1 MGTNNMR
8 WQAPGNGKIFDA
20 QLGNDSY
27 MNKRTICVLTYIQ
40 KNPKVKQKKFE
51 LDIKDYLISYAN
63 YDINDSLASHFFR
76 PLLFMG
82 FIQQDNNSSLELT
95 IEGVKFLNAYES
107 KDFNKCKFYILNQL
121 DNTKYPNKATKDIK
135 LQLFPFRILFKLLLE
150 NNDKGID
157 TSFIKKQLVNI
168 TRMDNLNLYIQNKN
182 LEKIPKYEA
191 YDKFSTWIINSLV
204 DIEIL
209 KKVSNNY
216 FISDDL
222 FQNIQDLYQGLE
234 FKDFFFTDDILSDE
248 INNKTAKQRYK
259 RNTKFISDAKNRDDF
274 KCQVNHKHI
283 TFISNEKNYVEGHHI
298 IPMFQ
303 QKNYEFNLDD
313 IDNIISLCPN
323 CHRKIHSADN
333 KNKIIDTLYNLNKKY
348 MESNSVQVDDLYK
361 MYMCA

>member
-1 MGTNNMR
+1 M
-8 WQAPGNGKIFDA
+8 
-20 QLGNDSY
+20 
-27 MNKRTICVLTYIQ
+27 
-40 KNPKVKQKKFE
+40 
-51 LDIKDYLISYAN
+51 
-63 YDINDSLASHFFR
+63 
-76 PLLFMG
+76 
-82 FIQQDNNSSLELT
+82 
-95 IEGVKFLNAYES
+95 
-107 KDFNKCKFYILNQL
+107 
-121 DNTKYPNKATKDIK
+121 
-135 LQLFPFRILFKLLLE
+135 
-150 NNDKGID
+150 
-157 TSFIKKQLVNI
+157 
-168 TRMDNLNLYIQNKN
+168 
-182 LEKIPKYEA
+182 
-191 YDKFSTWIINSLV
+191 
-204 DIEIL
+204 